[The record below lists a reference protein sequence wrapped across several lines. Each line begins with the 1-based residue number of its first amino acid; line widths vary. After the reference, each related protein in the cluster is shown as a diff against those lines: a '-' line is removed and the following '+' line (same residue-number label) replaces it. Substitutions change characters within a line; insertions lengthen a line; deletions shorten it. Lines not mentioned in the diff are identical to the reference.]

1 MLLILCN
8 SLLIHTYIYKKN
20 LKDKNSSKYPKI
32 IGHDQSNNIDAH
44 VIGTAPNYLSREI
57 SSSVPGIVRADL
69 GWI

>member
-1 MLLILCN
+1 M
-8 SLLIHTYIYKKN
+8 
-20 LKDKNSSKYPKI
+20 KDKNSSKYPKI

-57 SSSVPGIVRADL
+57 SSPVPGIVRADL